1 LTGLKFCD
9 IITAYFKKGNAMKIL
24 TIRYENDQTGYA
36 QIIHNTNRETLK
48 SAILKGL
55 SESYS
60 RSGILITDEVLDN
73 LKASNI
79 AALDYGS
86 GYTIEV
92 LRV

>member
-1 LTGLKFCD
+1 
-9 IITAYFKKGNAMKIL
+9 MKIL

-48 SAILKGL
+48 NAIGQGL
-55 SESYS
+55 RESYS
-60 RSGILITDEVLDN
+60 HSTYDKDILITDDVLDN

-86 GYTIEV
+86 GYTVEV
-92 LRV
+92 IKIWS

>member
-1 LTGLKFCD
+1 
-9 IITAYFKKGNAMKIL
+9 MKIL
-24 TIRYENDQTGYA
+24 TIRYENEQTGYA

-48 SAILKGL
+48 SAIWQGL

-60 RSGILITDEVLDN
+60 HSEYDKGILITDEVLDN

-86 GYTIEV
+86 GYTVEV